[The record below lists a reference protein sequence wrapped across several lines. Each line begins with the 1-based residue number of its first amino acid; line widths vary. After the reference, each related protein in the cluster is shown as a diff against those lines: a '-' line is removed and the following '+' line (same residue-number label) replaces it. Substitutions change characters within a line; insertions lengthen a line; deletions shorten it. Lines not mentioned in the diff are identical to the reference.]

1 MKLLSFPALDAPVVV
16 TRRHVLEGHI
26 RHGAVGQSA
35 DVADH
40 EGTLRE
46 QVPHSNGCPS
56 LATFPPMG
64 MGMCIY
70 I

>member
-16 TRRHVLEGHI
+16 TRCHVLEGHVC
-26 RHGAVGQSA
+26 HGAVGQSA

-56 LATFPPMG
+56 LATFPAMG
-64 MGMCIY
+64 MGMYIY